1 MPGGGDIIM
10 SALPLE
16 VIIFPDVIDAAI
28 GAVTD
33 LVGSKLDGAPVV
45 GRVPPTRPKRFVRLR
60 LVGGARETLI
70 SRQATLTVE
79 GYAQTETDATRLCE
93 IVTAALVAC
102 DGAIFGGYE
111 IAGPADL
118 PDPTTSQE
126 RTTATVGI
134 RVRGSSLA

>member
-1 MPGGGDIIM
+1 MPGGGDILL
-10 SALPLE
+10 SEPLLE
-16 VIIFPDVIDAAI
+16 IIVFPDVVDLACATALSML
-28 GAVTD
+28 GAV
-33 LVGSKLDGAPVV
+33 LDGAPVV
-45 GRVPPTRPKRFVRLR
+45 GRVPAPRPKRFVRLR

-93 IVTAALVAC
+93 LVTGALLAS
-102 DGAIFGGYE
+102 DGDIFGGRE

-118 PDPTTSQE
+118 PDPITSQE